1 MKVIL
6 FGAPGSGKGTQAI
19 VLSDYFK
26 LKRISLGDIFREEVK
41 KGSPLGQEVK
51 SYMEKGL
58 LVPDDLVSRV
68 VEENINEEDFVLD
81 GYPRNIS
88 QAITLKDIL
97 SKKGKNIDVFLYL
110 DVNEKT
116 IIERLSK
123 RLVCK
128 ICGANY
134 HLVNM
139 APKVSGKCDSCKAE
153 LIQRK
158 DDKPEVI
165 KKRLEVFLKENE
177 SLLDFYKR
185 EGKLIQIDGNGN
197 KDQVFERI
205 KKRLA

>member
-1 MKVIL
+1 
-6 FGAPGSGKGTQAI
+6 
-19 VLSDYFK
+19 
-26 LKRISLGDIFREEVK
+26 
-41 KGSPLGQEVK
+41 
-51 SYMEKGL
+51 
-58 LVPDDLVSRV
+58 
-68 VEENINEEDFVLD
+68 
-81 GYPRNIS
+81 
-88 QAITLKDIL
+88 
-97 SKKGKNIDVFLYL
+97 
-110 DVNEKT
+110 
-116 IIERLSK
+116 
-123 RLVCK
+123 
-128 ICGANY
+128 
-134 HLVNM
+134 M